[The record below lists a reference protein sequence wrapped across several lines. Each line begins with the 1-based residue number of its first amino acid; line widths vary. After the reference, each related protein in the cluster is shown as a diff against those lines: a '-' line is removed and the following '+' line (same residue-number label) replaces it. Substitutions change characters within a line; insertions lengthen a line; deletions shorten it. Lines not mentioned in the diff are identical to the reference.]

1 MGRQGSSESCY
12 ATRIF
17 AGAFARLRSTSL
29 TLAAGCFI
37 AIAMCSTGQA
47 QPVPGEVTV
56 TKPGDY
62 ARVLIKLRSDV
73 EADVRTSGSILIIRF
88 KQPISANVDKL
99 PDSAPDY
106 IGSARVDPDGGAI
119 RIALARKVKPNV
131 MAAGE
136 RLFVDLLP
144 DTWAG
149 APPALPA
156 DVVKELADRAR
167 EAEKAL
173 RRQEQAAATQK
184 KPPIRVRASSQPTFT
199 RYTFEIPAGANVSS
213 VLNKDRLV
221 LVFDDSGL
229 SFDLAD
235 AKLTEA
241 SNVANIEQSSDRSGT
256 MIEFALLG
264 DTDVHSF
271 REDRNYVVDIGFGA
285 KKEPAKIEALP
296 AAPAREAEP
305 KAIPA
310 VRGDAQSATPAQTV
324 KAAATVPPASH
335 DATERVAA
343 PTLTPPA
350 ASPNPAPPTSP
361 PAMVTPSSPAN
372 APAKVVP
379 VAPAASTPL
388 ATTLKVAAA
397 VTDTPSLTGA
407 SPAIT
412 VNRGTHGLTLTVPF
426 SQATA
431 AAAFMNADALWMV
444 FDSEKPLDVSQIS
457 RDGGSVIRD
466 AMQMPL
472 SGGQAVRVRLNRP
485 QLASASS
492 DGQAWKIQIA
502 DAAQSPPRPLAA
514 SRNIADPSLAS
525 VTIPFVDA
533 RNAYAISDPDTGE
546 KVIAITAP
554 LPTRG
559 FVKRQSFVEFVL
571 LESLHGVVLRPGA
584 DDIRAEISPETIVIG
599 RPGGLTLSGA
609 ERVGDRASNAPR
621 ALFDL
626 GIWNQDK
633 AAEFVARRDALW
645 AAAIKAEG
653 AANHAAHL
661 DIARFYLARGLFP
674 EAKASLASIPEG
686 DPIAAS
692 MTIVRG
698 LAAILSGL
706 PDQGLKD
713 LANPTIDS
721 GHDLRLW
728 KAMGLVQKEKWGE
741 ARELFKGA
749 DFAIGA
755 LPIDLQRIAIIDA
768 LRASLEVR
776 DFSGVAGRLNEL
788 EIVGIPQERQGY
800 VALLRGRTAEAL
812 GRDKDALGEYR
823 AAVAS
828 SDRISA
834 SEAKLYEV
842 ALAQKLGQMT
852 SEQAQAELETLA
864 ITWRGDATEMKAL
877 QQLAKLYDR
886 DGRFRDSLLAARTAT
901 MLEPNSDVARQMQD
915 DAAFLFGQLFNGS
928 RADDMPPVQALS
940 LFYEFR
946 ELTPIGR
953 RGDEMIRRLADR
965 LANVD
970 LLEQATEL
978 LQYQVENRL
987 EGSARA
993 QVASRLAMLYL
1004 TNRKPD
1010 RALAALRA
1018 TRIADLAGELRQ
1030 QRLLLEARGQSDIGR
1045 RDLALDI
1052 ISNLSGREAIRLRSD
1067 IHWAARRWRE
1077 ASEQIELMHGERW
1090 RDFQPLNDAEK
1101 SDIIRAAIGYSLADD
1116 ALGLSRL
1123 KERYAAKL
1131 TDESDRDAFDKATKL
1146 AAANSAEFAQIAKMA
1161 AGVDTLE
1168 GFLRDMRKRFPDAV
1182 TRAALPE
1189 AKPDPTPTG
1198 SLPKIEGLRRV
1209 DTRR

>member
-1 MGRQGSSESCY
+1 MGRRDSAESCL
-12 ATRIF
+12 AVRIF
-17 AGAFARLRSTSL
+17 ADAFARLPRTFMVAVV
-29 TLAAGCFI
+29 LAVI
-37 AIAMCSTGQA
+37 AASPAAQA

-56 TKPGDY
+56 TKPADY
-62 ARVLIKLRSDV
+62 ARILIKLRSEV
-73 EADVRTSGSILIIRF
+73 EAEVRTSGSILIIQF
-88 KQPISANVDKL
+88 KQPVTANIDKL
-99 PDSAPDY
+99 SDVAPDY
-106 IGSARVDPDGGAI
+106 IGSARIDPDGGAI

-144 DTWAG
+144 DGWTG

-173 RRQEQAAATQK
+173 RRQERAVAAEK
-184 KPPIRVRASSQPTFT
+184 KPPVRVRASSQPTFT
-199 RYTFEIPAGANVSS
+199 RYTFQLPPGANVSS

-235 AKLTEA
+235 AKLIEA
-241 SNVANIEQSSDRSGT
+241 SNVANIEQSSDRNGT
-256 MIEFALLG
+256 VVEFALLG

-285 KKEPAKIEALP
+285 KKEPAKIEAIPTIP
-296 AAPAREAEP
+296 AKDTEP

-310 VRGDAQSATPAQTV
+310 VRGEVTPGTPAQAA
-324 KAAATVPPASH
+324 KASAPAPSASPDVEERANSTTTPVVAVRPAPVPATRPAP
-335 DATERVAA
+335 A
-343 PTLTPPA
+343 PVSANPA
-350 ASPNPAPPTSP
+350 AKAETVASP
-361 PAMVTPSSPAN
+361 
-372 APAKVVP
+372 
-379 VAPAASTPL
+379 APAAT
-388 ATTLKVAAA
+388 AAKVAPL
-397 VTDTPSLTGA
+397 TSEMPGTPALTGA
-407 SPAIT
+407 STAIT
-412 VNRGTHGLTLTVPF
+412 VNRGAQGLTLTVPF
-426 SQATA
+426 AQATA
-431 AAAFMNADALWMV
+431 AAAFMKADVLWMV

-457 RDGGSVIRD
+457 RDGGSVVRD
-466 AMQMPL
+466 AVQMPL
-472 SGGQAVRVRLNRP
+472 KGGQAVRVRLNRP
-485 QLASASS
+485 QLASATS
-492 DGQAWKIQIA
+492 DGQIWTIHIG
-502 DAAQSPPRPLAA
+502 DVAQSPPLPLNA
-514 SRNIADPSLAS
+514 SRNIAEPSLAS
-525 VTIPFVDA
+525 VTIPIVDA
-533 RNAYAISDPDTGE
+533 RRVHAIVDPDTGE
-546 KVIAITAP
+546 KVIAVTAP

-559 FVKRQSFVEFVL
+559 FVKRQNFVEFAL
-571 LESLHGVVLRPGA
+571 LESLHGVVLRPAA
-584 DDIRAEISPETIVIG
+584 DDIRAEISADAIVIG

-609 ERVGDRASNAPR
+609 ETSKGGPSSAPR

-626 GIWNQDK
+626 GVWNQDK
-633 AAEFVARRDALW
+633 SSDFIVRRDALW
-645 AAAIKAEG
+645 DAAIKAEG
-653 AANHAAHL
+653 AANHAARL
-661 DIARFYLARGLFP
+661 DIARFYLSRGFFS
-674 EAKASLASIPEG
+674 EAKASLASIPEQ
-686 DPIAAS
+686 DPNAAG
-692 MTIVRG
+692 MMIVRG
-698 LAAILSGL
+698 LATILSGL
-706 PDQGLKD
+706 PDHGLKD
-713 LANPTIDS
+713 LANPVIDS

-728 KAMGLVQKEKWGE
+728 KAMGLTRKEKWAE

-755 LPIDLQRIAIIDA
+755 LPIDLQRIVIIDA

-776 DFSGVAGRLNEL
+776 DFSGVASRLNEL
-788 EIVGIPQERQGY
+788 EIVGIPPERQGY
-800 VALLRGRTAEAL
+800 IALLRGRTAEAL

-834 SEAKLYEV
+834 SEAKLHEV
-842 ALAQKLGQMT
+842 ALAQKRGEMT
-852 SEQAQAELETLA
+852 PDQAQAELETLA
-864 ITWRGDATEMKAL
+864 ITWRGDATEIKAL
-877 QQLAKLYDR
+877 QQLARLYDKE
-886 DGRFRDSLLAARTAT
+886 GRFREALTAARTAT
-901 MLEPNSDVARQMQD
+901 VLDPNSDVARKMQD
-915 DAAFLFGQLFNGS
+915 EAAVLFGQLFNGS

-970 LLEQATEL
+970 LLEQATDL

-1018 TRIADLAGELRQ
+1018 TRITDLAGELRQ

-1052 ISNLSGREAIRLRSD
+1052 ISNLTGREAIRLRSD
-1067 IHWAARRWRE
+1067 IHWAARRWRDS
-1077 ASEQIELMHGERW
+1077 SEQIELMHGDRW
-1090 RDFQPLNDAEK
+1090 KDFQPLNAAEK

-1131 TDESDRDAFDKATKL
+1131 TDEADRDAFEKATKL

-1168 GFLRDMRKRFPDAV
+1168 GFLRDMRKRFPDSV

-1189 AKPDPTPTG
+1189 AKTDSMPTG
-1198 SLPKIEGLRRV
+1198 ALPKIEGLRRV
-1209 DTRR
+1209 DARR